1 MAGHMLKQAKADFF
15 MDEKIFFVHF
25 FFKQKKNDLHC
36 KPFSFYAIIF
46 ICKLVVDEL
55 LVIVVP
61 AVELSNLLT
70 NLLRRMLSVELSHS
84 LEVYL

>member
-1 MAGHMLKQAKADFF
+1 MVIWSIHTPKVRSAEIDKMPTRQ
-15 MDEKIFFVHF
+15 
-25 FFKQKKNDLHC
+25 KNDLHC
-36 KPFSFYAIIF
+36 KSFSFYAIIF

-61 AVELSNLLT
+61 AVELSDLLT
-70 NLLRRMLSVELSHS
+70 DLLRRMLSVELSHS

>member
-1 MAGHMLKQAKADFF
+1 
-15 MDEKIFFVHF
+15 MDEKIIFRPF

-55 LVIVVP
+55 FVIVVP
-61 AVELSNLLT
+61 AVELSDLLT
-70 NLLRRMLSVELSHS
+70 NLLRRMLGMELSHS
-84 LEVYL
+84 LEVNL

>member
-1 MAGHMLKQAKADFF
+1 MVIWSIHTPKVRSAEIDKMPTR
-15 MDEKIFFVHF
+15 
-25 FFKQKKNDLHC
+25 QKERPALQVVL
-36 KPFSFYAIIF
+36 FYAIIF

-55 LVIVVP
+55 LVIIVP
-61 AVELSNLLT
+61 AVELSDLLT

>member
-1 MAGHMLKQAKADFF
+1 MAGHMLKQAKADFLWTK
-15 MDEKIFFVHF
+15 KIFSSIF

-36 KPFSFYAIIF
+36 KSFSFYAIIF

-55 LVIVVP
+55 LVIIVP
-61 AVELSNLLT
+61 AVELSDLLT